1 MVTGCWRASYGV
13 PAERTY
19 KNCKGGMKMLEG
31 SRIHDITG
39 ELISYGMLPHKQDA
53 LYNQL
58 RDTSSP

>member
-1 MVTGCWRASYGV
+1 
-13 PAERTY
+13 
-19 KNCKGGMKMLEG
+19 MLEG

-58 RDTSSP
+58 WDTSSPQAKESVPSDDNDFYMGLFQS